1 MFSETLEL
9 GYKLKKGCEGDTRF
23 IWKDLYIF
31 PRTDIWVT
39 KLHLVWQLL

>member
-23 IWKDLYIF
+23 IWNDLCIF
-31 PRTDIWVT
+31 PCTDVWVT
-39 KLHLVWQLL
+39 KLHLVW